1 MTMKTKRTLAAGGG
15 TVLCAALAIL
25 IAARFAGDDKE
36 LAANAPE
43 SNSEAQ
49 ISVEITSERHEET
62 RSDIDNIR

>member
-25 IAARFAGDDKE
+25 IAARFASDDKE

-43 SNSEAQ
+43 SNAEAH
-49 ISVEITSERHEET
+49 ISVEIPYAKHEE
-62 RSDIDNIR
+62 IKY